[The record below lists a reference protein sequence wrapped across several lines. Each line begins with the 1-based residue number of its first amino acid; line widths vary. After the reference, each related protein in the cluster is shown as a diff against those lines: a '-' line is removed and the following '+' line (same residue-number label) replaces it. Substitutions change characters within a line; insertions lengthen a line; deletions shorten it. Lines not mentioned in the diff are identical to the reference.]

1 MKRILISDARKKEKD
16 LHSKFKWLVSIKRKS
31 YMMPKDLALK
41 EIK

>member
-1 MKRILISDARKKEKD
+1 MKRILISGARKKEKD
-16 LHSKFKWLVSIKRKS
+16 LHSKFKWLSIKRKS